1 MLTMLIINSTNAGI
15 TSLTLGDGDDGL
27 ASFDYAAS
35 WNSLVTIDGGGGGY
49 DDLYLQGSGQ
59 TYDLTHP
66 AMLTGFEALYLYGSN
81 NTVLVDDA
89 SLAGFSTISG
99 DLGNTLLTADTS
111 LDLSGKFVSNVTVAS
126 GNATGT
132 MFEVDNKP
140 TAFQVVGGAGHDTL
154 NASALSFTAAELDY
168 LFMVT
173 SIETVIDQNGTT
185 SKPGL
190 PANTLVLTAGS
201 DSLSASADNYTIKGT
216 AATLTSGDSL
226 DGGSGTDTLKLFGG
240 GTFNLN
246 TPNVLSNFEEVRLVN
261 FAGNSAATLTLRDG
275 TTSDVYVESLSS
287 TQINVLGTAA
297 TGIVQ
302 GGDGQENVKLAN
314 SATAGTIALGNG
326 DYQGVD
332 VFDDASVQSIVENGY
347 SSHVYLYS
355 NAHAGSITLN
365 GSDYQNVQINGNA
378 SVGTLTFGNGDYNQ
392 VYLYSNAHVG
402 SLAFGNGDNNQAFM
416 GSTNAGITSLT
427 LGDGDDG
434 LASFDY
440 AASWNSLV
448 TVDGG
453 GGYDYLDLQGSGQT
467 YDLTHPAT
475 LTGFE
480 ALSLYGSNTT
490 VLVDDASLASFSTI
504 SGDLGNTLLTADT
517 SLDLSGKFVSNVTV
531 ASGNA
536 TGTTFEVDNK
546 ETAFQIVGGL
556 AGYDRDKLVR
566 IRLARTRSHFHLF
579 IDRSDSRHLGH
590 IRQQRRQH
598 THRHKRRR
606 QHRGWRGR

>member
-1 MLTMLIINSTNAGI
+1 M
-15 TSLTLGDGDDGL
+15 
-27 ASFDYAAS
+27 
-35 WNSLVTIDGGGGGY
+35 
-49 DDLYLQGSGQ
+49 
-59 TYDLTHP
+59 
-66 AMLTGFEALYLYGSN
+66 YGSN

-132 MFEVDNKP
+132 TFEVDNKP

-287 TQINVLGTAA
+287 TQINVMGTAA
-297 TGIVQ
+297 TGIMQ

-332 VFDDASVQSIVENGY
+332 VFGNASVQSIVENGY

-365 GSDYQNVQINGNA
+365 GSDYQYVQINDNA
-378 SVGTLTFGNGDYNQ
+378 SVDTLAFGNGDNNQ
-392 VYLYSNAHVG
+392 VYLYSNAHLG
-402 SLAFGNGDNNQAFM
+402 SLAFGNGDANFAYID
-416 GSTNAGITSLT
+416 STNAGITSLT
-427 LGDGDDG
+427 LGDGDNG
-434 LASFDY
+434 LASFGY

-453 GGYDYLDLQGSGQT
+453 GGYDDLYLQGSGQT

-480 ALSLYGSNTT
+480 ALYLYGSNNY
-490 VLVDDASLASFSTI
+490 
-504 SGDLGNTLLTADT
+504 GPGRRR
-517 SLDLSGKFVSNVTV
+517 
-531 ASGNA
+531 
-536 TGTTFEVDNK
+536 
-546 ETAFQIVGGL
+546 L
-556 AGYDRDKLVR
+556 AGGFL
-566 IRLARTRSHFHLF
+566 H
-579 IDRSDSRHLGH
+579 H
-590 IRQQRRQH
+590 IRRPRQH
-598 THRHKRRR
+598 AAYRRHVARPFRQVCEQCYGGQRQCHRHDV
-606 QHRGWRGR
+606 RGR